1 MQQLGLPISLN
12 AKMRLDNFS
21 GQGNQALLAF
31 IDSLFTQPNA
41 AVVFIVGDV
50 FSGKTHFLQG
60 CIFQALAQ
68 NLNAIYLDLSQSS
81 LIPNLATLTAC
92 DWIAVDNIEQLN
104 PNQQQQL
111 FDLYNQ
117 IKTTKT
123 KLVVSAKSLPS
134 ELNLLKDLKTRLSLA
149 VVYRLDR
156 LDDDEKIGLIQ
167 AQMQAKNIRVDY
179 KIYAYLFK
187 HFSRDLR
194 VVLAL
199 MAELERKSLQQ
210 KSVIS
215 ITFIKKNLKN

>member
-31 IDSLFTQPNA
+31 IDSLFTQLNA

-50 FSGKTHFLQG
+50 SSGKTHFLQG
-60 CIFQALAQ
+60 CIFRALAQ
-68 NLNAIYLDLSQSS
+68 NLNAIYLDLAQSS